1 MKVVKKCVLLTV
13 VFSIVLLFCPC
24 VYAAPKNA
32 SAVLASD
39 SQNEVSDS
47 KSKKAARAAS
57 KAKKKA
63 EGAEKKNKKE
73 ASRNKGSSSGDYVTN
88 NSTTKET
95 VFNLKTIEVSDG
107 RMKILLKGTLGSFQL
122 YALDNEKSIPLLSGN
137 DEFTSS
143 FYALRVGKKDFKLTN
158 NIGVIIGARKIENGA
173 QMIYSIPKVACVL
186 LTYEFILA
194 YPEEQKNI
202 LKITASVLNLGKKAD
217 TFSLKAVLDTYLG
230 EQKGPHFST
239 ADNKEINREMQFQQ
253 FDSAKWIISGNDKA
267 SMQILLYGADI
278 TVPKVVSLA
287 NKDLISL
294 PTWIPN
300 VHGAK
305 NFDSVVSYNNS
316 GICINWADVM
326 LSPEE
331 EVAFVY
337 YIAVATADEIP
348 NGEKFIEGLSSLY
361 SDEEE
366 VSHLP
371 EQKIKAA
378 GSSSQIYIDPEKLS
392 REYIQSLIDRINAL
406 ENNSQMVDRS
416 EIMMLNAELDLIL
429 EKLRQM

>member
-1 MKVVKKCVLLTV
+1 MKVVKKCVLLAV
-13 VFSIVLLFCPC
+13 VFSLVLLLCPC
-24 VYAAPKNA
+24 MYAVPTNA
-32 SAVLASD
+32 SDVFIVSD
-39 SQNEVSDS
+39 GQNNVSDS
-47 KSKKAARAAS
+47 KAKLKKAERAAN

-63 EGAEKKNKKE
+63 EEAEKKNKKE
-73 ASRNKGSSSGDYVTN
+73 ASRFASRDTDVSSGDKKTAF
-88 NSTTKET
+88 SS
-95 VFNLKTIEVSDG
+95 KTIEVSDG
-107 RMKILLKGTLGSFQL
+107 KVKILMKGALGSFQL

-158 NIGVIIGARKIENGA
+158 NIGVLVGARKIENCV
-173 QMIYSIPKVACVL
+173 QMMYSIPKVACVL
-186 LTYEFILA
+186 LTYECISS
-194 YPEEQKNI
+194 YPGEQKDM
-202 LKITASVLNLGKKAD
+202 LKITASVLNVGKKAD
-217 TFSLKAVLDTYLG
+217 TFSLKTVFDTCLG

-239 ADNKEINREMQFQQ
+239 ADNKEINKEMQFQK
-253 FDSAKWIISGNDKA
+253 FDSAKWIISGNDTA

-278 TVPKVVSLA
+278 TVPNVVSLA
-287 NKDLISL
+287 NKDLLSM

-300 VHGAK
+300 VYGAK

-316 GICINWADVM
+316 SVCINWADVM

-331 EVAFVY
+331 EVSFVY
-337 YIAVATADEIP
+337 YIAVATAGEIP
-348 NGEKFIEGLSSLY
+348 QGEKFIEWQASLH
-361 SDEEE
+361 SDEKEASY
-366 VSHLP
+366 VP
-371 EQKIKAA
+371 EQKVKDG

-416 EIMMLNAELDLIL
+416 ELMMLNAELDLIL